1 MAKKPVP
8 GVSLDTEISTESA
21 AELLGVTSARVRQL
35 VASGHIA
42 RAGHGRISLRSAV
55 AGYVR
60 SLKESA
66 SDRTQNAAE
75 NRVRDA
81 RAREIEMR
89 LAREERELIPQDEA
103 QQAMMMLSTFV
114 AQQFQ
119 GLPAQITRD
128 MALRKQIEKNL
139 DQAQENIAAALGKL
153 SGFVQDGGDPPETLT
168 KGLS

>member
-1 MAKKPVP
+1 MESRMAKKPVP

-42 RAGHGRISLRSAV
+42 RAGHGRISLRAAV

-66 SDRTQNAAE
+66 GDRTMNAAD

-89 LAREERELIPQDEA
+89 IARELRELVPLDEA
-103 QQAMMMLSTFV
+103 EMALDILTAVYLRELAGQ
-114 AQQFQ
+114 
-119 GLPAQITRD
+119 PARLTRD
-128 MALRKQIEKNL
+128 MAFRKVVEADVHGIRER
-139 DQAQENIAAALGKL
+139 LGKTASDCRRL
-153 SGFVQDGGDPPETLT
+153 IVEGVEPM
-168 KGLS
+168 

>member
-1 MAKKPVP
+1 MAEGKETAEQKQ
-8 GVSLDTEISTESA
+8 GEITIEQAGRLLDLT
-21 AELLGVTSARVRQL
+21 AERIRQL
-35 VASGHIA
+35 IKEGYIEKTRYGHTT
-42 RAGHGRISLRSAV
+42 LVSAV
-55 AGYVR
+55 RGYIR
-60 SLKESA
+60 FLKEKA

-139 DQAQENIAAALGKL
+139 DQAQENISAALGKL